1 MEHKIFPNDTIDYHV
16 HGSLIP
22 QLYDLDSSLNIPLAH
37 FFGVNGIGLKVVA
50 NAGAGFS
57 WRDPD
62 PGGLNSQT
70 WWDLA
75 VHDPDPQVRESSRTR
90 VMEYNEDDV
99 KATLA
104 VRRWLAERPSE

>member
-1 MEHKIFPNDTIDYHV
+1 TTLK
-16 HGSLIP
+16 
-22 QLYDLDSSLNIPLAH
+22 AH

>member
-1 MEHKIFPNDTIDYHV
+1 MDLFTTIRT
-16 HGSLIP
+16 
-22 QLYDLDSSLNIPLAH
+22 H

-50 NAGAGFS
+50 TAGAGFS

-75 VHDPDPQVRESSRTR
+75 VHDPDPELRKASRVR
-90 VMEYNEDDV
+90 VLEYNEDDV
-99 KATLA
+99 RATLA
-104 VRRWLAERPSE
+104 VRHWLRDKYSREALIPTGTQDDLTDKGADEQTDRAH